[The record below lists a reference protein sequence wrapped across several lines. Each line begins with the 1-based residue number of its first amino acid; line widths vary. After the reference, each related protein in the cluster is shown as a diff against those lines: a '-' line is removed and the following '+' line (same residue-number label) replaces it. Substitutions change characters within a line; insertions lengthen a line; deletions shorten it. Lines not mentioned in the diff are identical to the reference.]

1 MCMPSALDV
10 FGKPTSPNASSA
22 SLTRSATWT
31 VSLKPTS
38 GEGSRSKSTQS
49 GRSGLSV
56 REYQVFMSTQPM
68 FTIQSSASSSL
79 TTGKL
84 THFVVLGDSRVETW
98 VRKVGIH
105 SGMCEGAKAAVMC
118 PFREFH
124 LDHELRLHPDH
135 VFFAHLRHL
144 GNVAERR
151 RVSPQRP
158 QLLEQLL
165 DFLAVEAGADVAGVH
180 ELAADVV
187 AENE

>member
-1 MCMPSALDV
+1 
-10 FGKPTSPNASSA
+10 
-22 SLTRSATWT
+22 
-31 VSLKPTS
+31 
-38 GEGSRSKSTQS
+38 
-49 GRSGLSV
+49 
-56 REYQVFMSTQPM
+56 
-68 FTIQSSASSSL
+68 
-79 TTGKL
+79 
-84 THFVVLGDSRVETW
+84 
-98 VRKVGIH
+98 
-105 SGMCEGAKAAVMC
+105 MC

-144 GNVAERR
+144 RNVAERR